1 MRFKNST
8 IPYLFL
14 LPALALILLFKV
26 IPILSTLVEG
36 FTYNGSVSLRTYELL
51 FADSAFWKSLLTTLK
66 FNLVITPVQIVV
78 AILLA
83 LLVNVKLKGVGAIR
97 TIFYLPVTLSMTVAT
112 VLWNMMLNPNNGIVN
127 SILSALGIA
136 KQGFFTDTNQA
147 LWCIVLI
154 ASWIGVG
161 YWMMFVLAGLKNVD
175 ESIYEAA
182 EIDGTNWLQRTWKVT
197 LPMIKGSI
205 LFVLVADTTTN
216 FLLFAPMQLITK
228 GGPQGSTNVL
238 MYEAYR
244 SAFSYADR
252 PRSSA
257 IVTIL
262 LVIIIAICIAQ
273 FRLMNHGRE
282 KGGTV
287 R

>member
-1 MRFKNST
+1 MRFKKST

-26 IPILSTLVEG
+26 VPILSTLVEG

-112 VLWNMMLNPNNGIVN
+112 VLWNMMLNPNNGIAN

-182 EIDGTNWLQRTWKVT
+182 EIDGTNWLQKTWKVT

-262 LVIIIAICIAQ
+262 LVIIVTICIAQ
-273 FRLMNHGRE
+273 FRLMNAGRE